1 MINDIPAGVACVNIT
16 AKLLH
21 TITDGLGEQRFYKL
35 SAPIEKFTNG
45 LTTVKKEL
53 EYTRRFLRE
62 DFKNLI
68 PQGISGWDIICVS
81 DAHTHL
87 ERLVFL
93 GCKVGEGKYYRLSP
107 IQLDGVHTMMIHGG
121 SRDKMYPD
129 KVYLRRLASANG
141 YKFGGITDD

>member
-1 MINDIPAGVACVNIT
+1 MKTTIT

-21 TITDGLGEQRFYKL
+21 TLTRGLGEQRFYKL
-35 SAPIEKFTNG
+35 SSPVEKFTNG
-45 LTTVKKEL
+45 LTTVKNEL
-53 EYTRRFLRE
+53 EYTRRLLRG
-62 DFKNLI
+62 DLKNLI

-93 GCKVGEGKYYRLSP
+93 GCKIGEGRYSRLSSL
-107 IQLDGVHTMMIHGG
+107 QLDGVHTMMIHGG

-141 YKFGGITDD
+141 YKFGGITDA

>member
-1 MINDIPAGVACVNIT
+1 MKTTIT

-21 TITDGLGEQRFYKL
+21 TITEGLGEQRFYEL

-53 EYTRRFLRE
+53 EYTRKFLRG
-62 DFKNLI
+62 DLKNLI
-68 PQGISGWDIICVS
+68 PQGTSGWDIICVS

-93 GCKVGEGKYYRLSP
+93 GCKVEEGKYSRLNSL
-107 IQLDGVHTMMIHGG
+107 QLDGVHTMMIHGG
-121 SRDKMYPD
+121 DERKMYPD
-129 KVYLRRLASANG
+129 KVYLRRLAVANG
-141 YKFGGITDD
+141 YKFGGINHA

>member
-1 MINDIPAGVACVNIT
+1 MKTAIT

-21 TITDGLGEQRFYKL
+21 TITNGLGEQRFYEL

-53 EYTRRFLRE
+53 EYTRKFLRG
-62 DFKNLI
+62 DLKNLI

-93 GCKVGEGKYYRLSP
+93 GCKVEEGKYSILNSLH
-107 IQLDGVHTMMIHGG
+107 LDGVRTMMIHGG
-121 SRDKMYPD
+121 DRAKMHPD
-129 KVYLRRLASANG
+129 KVYLRRLATVNG
-141 YKFGGITDD
+141 YKFGGITNA